1 MSSIEGI
8 KAAIA
13 GIKPLDNTQGV
24 GKAEPAKGG
33 GFADMLSNSIREIDN
48 MQKHAD
54 DQIQGMVT
62 GKDGVTP
69 HDAMIALEKADIS
82 FRLMNSIR
90 SKIVRAYEEVMR
102 TQI

>member
-13 GIKPLDNTQGV
+13 GIKPAGNTQGV
-24 GKAEPAKGG
+24 SKPEGKG
-33 GFADMLSNSIREIDN
+33 GFADMLTNSIKEIDK
-48 MQKHAD
+48 MQQHAD
-54 DQIQGMVT
+54 EQIQGMVT